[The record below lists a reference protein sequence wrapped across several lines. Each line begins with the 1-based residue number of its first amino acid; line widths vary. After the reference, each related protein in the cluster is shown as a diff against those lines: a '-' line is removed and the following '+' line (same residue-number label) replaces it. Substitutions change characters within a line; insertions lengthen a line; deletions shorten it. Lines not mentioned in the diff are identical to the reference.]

1 MLVVRQ
7 FSTWITLLMIF
18 LSRLPFIGIGYGSE
32 EDAWGLRLTAEKI
45 YRSGL
50 YEVSRLPG
58 HPFQELL
65 YSQLWQYGPICFN
78 LLTLIISTAGIAFF
92 IFSLKKLNISSYNT
106 AGIALAFTPV
116 IYINS
121 MNAMDYTWAMAF
133 VLIAFYFLI
142 SCRMILAGIFLGCA
156 IGCRI
161 TSGAML
167 IPFIYYVFAN
177 REKNNILRELVLVSI
192 STLLIACLLFTPV
205 FFVYGF
211 GFFTY
216 YEHFEIPSFT
226 KNFYKGTLGA
236 WGLIG
241 FVILMFA
248 LGASIFTIFKNSKTK
263 DIYNKRMLI
272 FSAFVL
278 LLYTIAF
285 CRLPLKSAFLIPLI
299 PFVILIIAMNINK
312 EWMAGFAIAMIIS
325 GFAAGVN
332 LSDQNRGSAQSGL
345 ALIINVSGQQVSI
358 DPLVG
363 PVMADYTKQKR
374 IINFS
379 REVVSKATQL
389 DNKSVIISGWYLNFI
404 LSMLKNSSQRQFV
417 YYINELTI
425 KEYLSKGYNIY
436 YLPDQNKFNDLRFK
450 GAFTN
455 RYAKPFN

>member
-285 CRLPLKSAFLIPLI
+285 CRLPLKSAFLII
-299 PFVILIIAMNINK
+299 SKSSRVR
-312 EWMAGFAIAMIIS
+312 AI
-325 GFAAGVN
+325 
-332 LSDQNRGSAQSGL
+332 
-345 ALIINVSGQQVSI
+345 
-358 DPLVG
+358 
-363 PVMADYTKQKR
+363 
-374 IINFS
+374 FS
-379 REVVSKATQL
+379 TSSL
-389 DNKSVIISGWYLNFI
+389 NDLNF
-404 LSMLKNSSQRQFV
+404 M
-417 YYINELTI
+417 
-425 KEYLSKGYNIY
+425 
-436 YLPDQNKFNDLRFK
+436 
-450 GAFTN
+450 
-455 RYAKPFN
+455 